1 MAQSI
6 KKLTRQAYPCA
17 ATSVTDTLALDHFID
32 SLNDPDLR
40 LRVRE
45 ARPRDVNEAV
55 VLAVRLETYK
65 QADKHRNQLIKNI
78 NNNTP
83 VLPIKTEPFH
93 QEKNIETIMQEIR
106 QVMGASVVSYL
117 PCFKK

>member
-1 MAQSI
+1 M
-6 KKLTRQAYPCA
+6 
-17 ATSVTDTLALDHFID
+17 TDTLALDHFID

-93 QEKNIETIMQEIR
+93 QEKNIETIMQEID
-106 QVMGASVVSYL
+106 
-117 PCFKK
+117 KKWGLR